1 MSAPSS
7 PLELVVEATEA
18 PEAVEGWRAEV
29 VGDPVVGE
37 AVSGPVLVFRVKLV
51 NESLEARRVT
61 FVSGNLYA
69 GRDLGGGS
77 AKLVYAASAHALS
90 GVPAEVAT
98 GGSADVSLA
107 VPLTPE
113 VEAGIERIRQEGD
126 LLFALTLQV
135 SWNGGAALVRASH
148 AGMPLVRV
156 AKSYWVER
164 ILAYSRRLRLT
175 VVEVPGL
182 PADGPF
188 KEAVERISEA
198 WTLYRLGDYKASLV
212 KVRESLNALWRALEK
227 VNPKLVEA
235 RGKGASRRLRPLF
248 SRIAGNE
255 VEALQARRVYRS
267 VNGILAA
274 VLDKGFNPS
283 RESTELALMAAHA
296 LARFIA
302 SRAPPAKP

>member
-1 MSAPSS
+1 
-7 PLELVVEATEA
+7 
-18 PEAVEGWRAEV
+18 
-29 VGDPVVGE
+29 
-37 AVSGPVLVFRVKLV
+37 
-51 NESLEARRVT
+51 
-61 FVSGNLYA
+61 
-69 GRDLGGGS
+69 
-77 AKLVYAASAHALS
+77 
-90 GVPAEVAT
+90 
-98 GGSADVSLA
+98 
-107 VPLTPE
+107 
-113 VEAGIERIRQEGD
+113 
-126 LLFALTLQV
+126 
-135 SWNGGAALVRASH
+135 
-148 AGMPLVRV
+148 MPLVRV

-302 SRAPPAKP
+302 SRAPLAKP